1 MFTHNRIL
9 NILFYFN
16 YKTSS
21 RKYPYCFY
29 LIVHPRGPI
38 ECNRP
43 HHRLGG
49 GSRVVLPKHEHYQ
62 RADCVSF
69 SSNSDGS
76 CRDYSINTLQYKM
89 PRAGGAELSAY
100 LGGTATI
107 MYITWY

>member
-76 CRDYSINTLQYKM
+76 CRDYSINTLQYKCH
-89 PRAGGAELSAY
+89 ELEEQNCQ
-100 LGGTATI
+100 LILEVQLQLCT
-107 MYITWY
+107 